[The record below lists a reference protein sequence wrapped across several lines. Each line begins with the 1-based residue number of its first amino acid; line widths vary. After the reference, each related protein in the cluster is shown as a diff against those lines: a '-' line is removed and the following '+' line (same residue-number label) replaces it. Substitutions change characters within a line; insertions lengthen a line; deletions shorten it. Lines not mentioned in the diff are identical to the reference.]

1 MGKQQAVFVGQ
12 DAERIVGQG
21 RSQRLQLMGSR
32 VYSYQAPAALASLG
46 IVIAAGAR
54 HPGDILIGLE
64 QLLTRF
70 HLCEHR
76 TTRTGTAGQCL
87 AITANE
93 VAAVGR
99 KGDTRDASAVG
110 DVAKRVEAFAGSVHD
125 GRSSVFCVLRN
136 HHHGRVA
143 AVGLGQILHNN
154 FVIAG
159 EQVEVSAVG
168 LLSVNKQ
175 LIVFQ
180 VLHGDGCLGIAEC
193 LDVGL
198 QEVECLLI
206 AAFGQHAIG
215 GLRCMASQVKLQRRV
230 EQRCRLVALGI
241 EIHRVEHHGHV
252 YLVRSGIAERG
263 YLYIGCQHRNRQQ
276 QSG

>member
-1 MGKQQAVFVGQ
+1 MGEEQTMLVGQ
-12 DAERIVGQG
+12 DAERVVGQG
-21 RSQRLQLMGSR
+21 CSQRLQLMGGW
-32 VYSYQAPAALASLG
+32 VYSNQAPAALASLG

-54 HPGDILIGLE
+54 HPCDILIGLE

-70 HLCEHR
+70 HLGEHR
-76 TTRTGTAGQCL
+76 TTRAGATGQRLVVTAD
-87 AITANE
+87 E
-93 VAAVGR
+93 VTPIGR
-99 KGDTRDASAVG
+99 KAHTRDASAVG

-143 AVGLGQILHNN
+143 AVGLGQILYNN
-154 FVIAG
+154 FVVAG

-168 LLSVNKQ
+168 LLPVNEQ

-206 AAFGQHAIG
+206 ATFGQHAIG
-215 GLRCMASQVKLQRRV
+215 GLRCMSRQVKLQRRV
-230 EQRCRLVALGI
+230 EQRCRLIALGI